1 MSDSDLLKKEE
12 TSADDLEK
20 EHGADFSADEQN
32 RINALSRQ
40 LGDNDE
46 VPYTD
51 EGPESNRL
59 RGGVTKK
66 KGLIGTLVGL
76 LLFGGAGIFTILQ
89 GPGELVQ
96 LGQVLSKFSRPNDS
110 AISLRSNGFLRSTRA
125 AKTGDVGQ
133 TRISYIGSRRVQ
145 EVRAQLKNVGI
156 EFQGLST
163 DASLKSL
170 TIEASKN
177 SAFSK
182 GSLSQNRAAIAKFY
196 SVDISKVQQY
206 SGLEGGK
213 FRISALDMKATASRS
228 LVFSSLKHA
237 EDGRI
242 LGAMNKRYFA
252 QYFRVPSLWHPLER
266 AKINVEKKLYTRA
279 ASKVRESERQ
289 NKRKAQLKQK
299 YSLARTRINDAVA
312 PHRTAIT
319 GALFVTGAL
328 CVIKGV
334 ADQIPIVNYSAVVAP
349 AMLAAVD
356 KQAVGSQTQSSQD
369 FDLDQLGDVKESL
382 VDDEG
387 KTIWEGKALDAL
399 ANGGPGEGVEMDEE
413 YKQAFSGN
421 TNSSNIRRVLEAGG
435 ATDLACSPGGLLVQG
450 AISIGLI
457 AIGPG
462 GWAAKAAQFT
472 ASTVAT
478 AAAIGFLQ
486 NKALDGLTVDP
497 VEAFSGPMGGN
508 LLAYGAR
515 AGHNLNAISMGG
527 VELSQTETSIAL
539 QEMEAQE
546 RHEFGK
552 KSFFARIF
560 DVNDYRSLASGV
572 ARSPQLSSGQSL
584 SAMASG
590 IIKNPFNVI
599 GKSFGAL
606 MPKANAA
613 EEPYDWD
620 SPLYSVPRDILNN
633 DKYDDPLESAEVAAG
648 ILASADGEKY
658 IAKARKCFGVV
669 ISKGAEGWD
678 VQKNEEVNPSED
690 DYRNAGCNNMSDE
703 NWVRTMLFVFDTSI
717 MTLIDCYEGGEE
729 SCRRIGEGGVGPQSE
744 SGSSGL
750 PSGDAKSLAEK
761 LLALEGSKVSFT
773 TTEAKQNLIDTAGG
787 KEAQIERRCTNAG
800 RSSAPL
806 SATLLGVLLK
816 ITEKHSI
823 GIGYINNGCHT
834 SSESAHYAGRGVDLN
849 TIDGRTATGGDA
861 DRAFMQEITGILPDG
876 SGMGEVQCSSITIK
890 PINRVNLFEDS
901 CNHLHFHV
909 PN

>member
-1 MSDSDLLKKEE
+1 MSDTELREKES
-12 TSADDLEK
+12 TSAEDLEK
-20 EHGADFSADEQN
+20 EHGADFGVDEKN
-32 RINALSRQ
+32 RINSLSRR

-51 EGPESNRL
+51 EGPEPKRL
-59 RGGVTKK
+59 RGGITKK
-66 KGLIGTLVGL
+66 KGLVGTLIGL
-76 LLFGGAGIFTILQ
+76 LLFGTAGIFTILQ
-89 GPGELVQ
+89 GPGELIQ
-96 LGQVLSKFSRPNDS
+96 LSQILSKFSRPNDS
-110 AISLRSNGFLRSTRA
+110 AISLRSNSFLRSTRA

-133 TRISYIGSRRVQ
+133 TRISYIGSKRIQ

-177 SAFSK
+177 PVFNK
-182 GSLSQNRAAIAKFY
+182 GSPSQNRAAIAEFY
-196 SVDISKVQQY
+196 GVEISKVQQY

-213 FRISALDMKATASRS
+213 FRISALEMKATTSRS

-252 QYFRVPSLWHPLER
+252 QYFRVPSMWHPLER
-266 AKINVEKKLYTRA
+266 AKISISKKLYIRA
-279 ASKVRESERQ
+279 AGKLRESERQ
-289 NKRKAQLKQK
+289 NQRKAQLKEK
-299 YSLARTRINDAVA
+299 YSLAKTRVNKVVE
-312 PHRTAIT
+312 PYRTAIN

-334 ADQIPIVNYSAVVAP
+334 ADQIPLINYAAVVVP
-349 AMLAAVD
+349 SMLAAVD

-382 VDDEG
+382 TDEDG
-387 KTIWEGKALDAL
+387 KTIWEGKALNAL
-399 ANGGPGEGVEMDEE
+399 ANGGPGEGVDIDEE

-435 ATDLACSPGGLLVQG
+435 ATDIACSPGGLLVQG

-462 GWAAKAAQFT
+462 GWGAKAAQFGV
-472 ASTVAT
+472 STVAT
-478 AAAIGFLQ
+478 SSAIGFLQ
-486 NKALDGLTVDP
+486 NKALDILTVDP
-497 VEAFSGPMGGN
+497 VKAFSGPMGGN

-572 ARSPQLSSGQSL
+572 LRSPQLGSGRNL
-584 SAMASG
+584 AAAASG

-606 MPKANAA
+606 IPKARAA
-613 EEPYDWD
+613 EGSYDWD
-620 SPLYSVPRDILNN
+620 FPLYSVPRDILNN
-633 DKYDDPLESAEVAAG
+633 DKFDDPLENAEVASG
-648 ILASADGEKY
+648 ILASADGQKY
-658 IAKARKCFGVV
+658 ISKARKCFGVV

-717 MTLIDCYEGGEE
+717 MTTIDCYEGGEE

-744 SGSSGL
+744 SGSSSL
-750 PSGDAKSLAEK
+750 PSGDAQSLAKK
-761 LLALEGSKVSFT
+761 LLELEGSKVSFS
-773 TTEAKQNLIDTAGG
+773 TTEAKQNLLDTAAG

-823 GIGYINNGCHT
+823 GIGYINNGCH
-834 SSESAHYAGRGVDLN
+834 SSGSSHYTGRGVDLN
-849 TIDGRTATGGDA
+849 IIDGRTATGGDA